1 MLDRGLLL
9 SAGAVLVA
17 VWMFG
22 RTRRSDEPALSD
34 LAFWPALIGL
44 VVGRLVALGL
54 DDPAG
59 LRSMRNL
66 LLLRGGVELWPGV
79 AAGTLA
85 ALVVL
90 RRRHRSLADAA
101 SLLVPSAVAAWAA
114 YDLACLVRDGCP
126 GPASPLG
133 LRPSGL
139 HTTQLPVG
147 VVAGLLG
154 LAAAVTLR
162 RHPTKHSTSWLVL
175 GALLIV
181 STLRSIESI
190 WLPSFSTR
198 LTRQWATSIAVA
210 TGSCIAA
217 AVIALQR
224 RATRRGSGANEQPL
238 PSHAAPELATPPPLP
253 TSDVIATIRRHGVV
267 DTGSVGSP
275 ER

>member
-9 SAGAVLVA
+9 SIGAVLVA
-17 VWMFG
+17 LWLFG

-54 DDPAG
+54 DDPPG

-79 AAGTLA
+79 AAGALA

-90 RRRHRSLADAA
+90 HRRHRPLADAA

-114 YDLACLVRDGCP
+114 YDLACLARDGCP

-139 HTTQLPVG
+139 HATQLPVG

-154 LAAAVTLR
+154 LAAAVALR
-162 RHPTKHSTSWLVL
+162 RRPTKHSTSWLVL
-175 GALLIV
+175 GALLVV

-190 WLPSFSTR
+190 WLPSLSAR
-198 LTRQWATSIAVA
+198 LTRQSATSIAVA
-210 TGSCIAA
+210 TGSCIGAA
-217 AVIALQR
+217 LVALRR
-224 RATRRGSGANEQPL
+224 RAAGRGSGANEQPL
-238 PSHAAPELATPPPLP
+238 PPHAAPEVAAPPPLP
-253 TSDVIATIRRHGVV
+253 APDVVATMRRHGVV
-267 DTGSVGSP
+267 DTGNIGSP